1 MCMSVYVKVCVCLR
15 LNNGWSYDINYKL
28 TGSNILKFKTTMV
41 LVGFLRILRSKQ
53 NTSRVEIEYEIPK
66 IHKETGKLQ

>member
-1 MCMSVYVKVCVCLR
+1 
-15 LNNGWSYDINYKL
+15 
-28 TGSNILKFKTTMV
+28 MV